1 MKLLFSEARPDYAH
15 YVFPYAIWAF
25 LEPGETPAD
34 AFAAGFLPSSR
45 QLDRFYLCRN
55 LRVDLARYAPSSEN
69 RRVLRKGSEM
79 QAALVPRA
87 EFLLTPGR
95 RAFCRRYIDQKFGP
109 GGMSDERLDSLFS
122 SPVTTH
128 VLVFR
133 EGTAEIGY
141 ATLYLERE
149 RMAFYYYAF
158 YALDHANRSLG
169 MLMMTTA
176 VDLFARRGF
185 GHLYLGS
192 CYAESA
198 LYKTQFSGMEF
209 FNGYRW
215 SENLAELKFILR
227 RQQGTPEQHLL
238 EDAAYRAGEWG
249 AELPVL
255 ASASRFR
262 SVASPPGETGAAA
275 LPKDDLP
282 DPLSPR

>member
-1 MKLLFSEARPDYAH
+1 MKLLFSEAQPDYAH

-25 LEPGETPAD
+25 LEAGETPAD

-69 RRVLRKGSEM
+69 RRVLRKGSGM
-79 QAALVPRA
+79 QTALVPQA

-95 RAFCRRYIDQKFGP
+95 RAFCRRYIDQKFGS
-109 GGMSDERLDSLFS
+109 GGMSDERLESLFS

-176 VDLFARRGF
+176 VDLFARRGLA
-185 GHLYLGS
+185 HLHLGS

-209 FNGYRW
+209 FNGCLW
-215 SENLAELKFILR
+215 SQNLAELKFILR
-227 RQQGTPEQHLL
+227 RQQGSPEQHLL
-238 EDAAYRAGEWG
+238 EDAAYRTGEWA
-249 AELPVL
+249 AELPAL
-255 ASASRFR
+255 ASASRFC
-262 SVASPPGETGAAA
+262 SMTPPPRQTDAAG
-275 LPKDDLP
+275 LPK
-282 DPLSPR
+282 